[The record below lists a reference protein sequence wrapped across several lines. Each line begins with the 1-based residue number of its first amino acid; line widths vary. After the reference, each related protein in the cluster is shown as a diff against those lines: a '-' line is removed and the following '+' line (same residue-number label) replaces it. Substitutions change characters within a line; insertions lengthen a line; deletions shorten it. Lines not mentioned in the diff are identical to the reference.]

1 MGSATRAALAATFQR
16 ELTAHRLN
24 RFLLVH
30 LAIAATAGF
39 LPLFTPTELTSA
51 APWWLLQAV
60 LYALSLS
67 ALLLGLSSA
76 HGEADEFPMLFT
88 QPVSRSAWMLGKA
101 AGLAAVL
108 VPAALLL
115 VAPVA
120 LAGGLTSP
128 LTAVAVAAAGVTLA
142 LAAIGLA
149 LGFWVRDR
157 VRGLLAALG
166 VWFVLLFGTDL
177 LLLAVAG
184 APWVQAHPTLWA
196 LPLMLNPLDALR
208 VTVLFGI
215 GDTAPAPQQAG
226 TLVSW
231 WMANG
236 SLWLTAILT
245 AWVSTGLVAGVAGSR
260 ARLDS

>member
-1 MGSATRAALAATFQR
+1 MGRPRRSLSRARERARGPRIAARPPARRLSFRAPAASAGKCILKEAPVSSATRAALAATFQR
-16 ELTAHRLN
+16 ELTAHRLH

-120 LAGGLTSP
+120 LAGGLTSS

-157 VRGLLAALG
+157 
-166 VWFVLLFGTDL
+166 
-177 LLLAVAG
+177 
-184 APWVQAHPTLWA
+184 
-196 LPLMLNPLDALR
+196 
-208 VTVLFGI
+208 
-215 GDTAPAPQQAG
+215 
-226 TLVSW
+226 
-231 WMANG
+231 
-236 SLWLTAILT
+236 
-245 AWVSTGLVAGVAGSR
+245 
-260 ARLDS
+260 